1 MCGGRR
7 ERPLGT
13 REARVCPYRHLVM
26 PYCTCRAV
34 AARTCNRSQR
44 EFVPRPAL
52 ALRTR
57 ANARRE
63 QVAVRVEDQGRRG
76 TLQQDETN
84 VMYL

>member
-1 MCGGRR
+1 M
-7 ERPLGT
+7 
-13 REARVCPYRHLVM
+13 CPYRHLVI
-26 PYCTCRAV
+26 PSSTRGAV
-34 AARTCNRSQR
+34 AACNRSQR

-84 VMYL
+84 VM